1 MADAAGTP
9 RELTEA
15 EIAELLAPRSAWT
28 RADVRRSAAV
38 AFVSSIVFFGALG
51 LLIGRSSGWEA
62 VRQAFFSWPD
72 FQAAFPKVLEGFKLN
87 FKIFMVAE
95 PIILIVGLILA
106 VIRSGRNPVF
116 FPARAAAVAYVDIFR
131 VPGRGVPGG
140 DRVGARQPTGR
151 RAFAWSLERAG
162 VALRGPAAGGA
173 AGDPADAERLRGAA
187 EGDGA
192 DLGARALGG
201 DATGANLREPQLQL
215 HELPRGRT
223 HLHRGDDPASALH
236 GLPARP
242 RGGAPDYRGR
252 GVSGPLLQVDG
263 LYKAYDQHLVLRNI
277 NLSVKP
283 HEVISLI
290 GASGCGKST
299 LLRSVNLL
307 EEINAGSIRLNGEPI
322 SASLPNAN
330 RVRQRIGLVFQSYN
344 LFPHMSVLDNI
355 TLAPRQ
361 VLGAKRAEAEEA
373 AMVLLERFGLADKA
387 GEYPDRLSGG
397 QQQRVAIV
405 RALALKPDLLL
416 LDEVTSALD
425 PEMVGE
431 VLDIVRELKGIGM
444 TMLLATHQMAFARQ
458 ISDRVAFL
466 DAGSIVEMGPADRV
480 LRCPEQPRT
489 RQFLQRLLTA
499 AP

>member
-1 MADAAGTP
+1 
-9 RELTEA
+9 
-15 EIAELLAPRSAWT
+15 
-28 RADVRRSAAV
+28 
-38 AFVSSIVFFGALG
+38 
-51 LLIGRSSGWEA
+51 
-62 VRQAFFSWPD
+62 
-72 FQAAFPKVLEGFKLN
+72 
-87 FKIFMVAE
+87 
-95 PIILIVGLILA
+95 
-106 VIRSGRNPVF
+106 
-116 FPARAAAVAYVDIFR
+116 
-131 VPGRGVPGG
+131 
-140 DRVGARQPTGR
+140 
-151 RAFAWSLERAG
+151 
-162 VALRGPAAGGA
+162 
-173 AGDPADAERLRGAA
+173 
-187 EGDGA
+187 
-192 DLGARALGG
+192 
-201 DATGANLREPQLQL
+201 
-215 HELPRGRT
+215 
-223 HLHRGDDPASALH
+223 
-236 GLPARP
+236 
-242 RGGAPDYRGR
+242 
-252 GVSGPLLQVDG
+252 VSGPLLQVEG

-277 NLSVKP
+277 NLSVEP

-299 LLRSVNLL
+299 LLRCVNLL

-344 LFPHMSVLDNI
+344 LFPHMSVRDNI

-361 VLGAKRAEAEEA
+361 VLGAKRADAEEEA
-373 AMVLLERFGLADKA
+373 RALLERFGLADKA

-431 VLDIVRELKGIGM
+431 VLDIIRELKGIGM

-466 DAGSIVEMGPADRV
+466 DAGSIVEMGPPDRL
-480 LRCPEQPRT
+480 LRNPEQART
-489 RQFLQRLLTA
+489 RQFLQRVLTA

>member
-1 MADAAGTP
+1 M
-9 RELTEA
+9 
-15 EIAELLAPRSAWT
+15 S
-28 RADVRRSAAV
+28 V
-38 AFVSSIVFFGALG
+38 
-51 LLIGRSSGWEA
+51 
-62 VRQAFFSWPD
+62 
-72 FQAAFPKVLEGFKLN
+72 
-87 FKIFMVAE
+87 
-95 PIILIVGLILA
+95 
-106 VIRSGRNPVF
+106 
-116 FPARAAAVAYVDIFR
+116 
-131 VPGRGVPGG
+131 
-140 DRVGARQPTGR
+140 
-151 RAFAWSLERAG
+151 
-162 VALRGPAAGGA
+162 
-173 AGDPADAERLRGAA
+173 
-187 EGDGA
+187 
-192 DLGARALGG
+192 
-201 DATGANLREPQLQL
+201 
-215 HELPRGRT
+215 
-223 HLHRGDDPASALH
+223 
-236 GLPARP
+236 
-242 RGGAPDYRGR
+242 
-252 GVSGPLLQVDG
+252 PLLQVDG

-277 NLSVKP
+277 NLAVEP

-299 LLRSVNLL
+299 LLRCVNLL

-322 SASLPNAN
+322 STSLPNAN

-361 VLGAKRAEAEEA
+361 VLGAKRSEAEEA
-373 AMVLLERFGLADKA
+373 ARALLERFGLADKA

-431 VLDIVRELKGIGM
+431 VLDIIRELKGIGM

-466 DAGSIVEMGPADRV
+466 DAGSIVEVGPPDRI
-480 LRCPEQPRT
+480 LRNPEQPRT
-489 RQFLQRLLTA
+489 RQFLQRVLTA